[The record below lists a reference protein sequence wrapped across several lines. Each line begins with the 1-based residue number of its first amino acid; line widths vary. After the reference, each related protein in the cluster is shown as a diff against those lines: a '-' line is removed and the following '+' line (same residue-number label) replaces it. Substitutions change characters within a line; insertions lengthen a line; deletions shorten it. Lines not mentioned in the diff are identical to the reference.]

1 MDKMIE
7 TLKHELARRYEFQ
20 KKEMAGS
27 EEKSNKN
34 QKNDKKLRKELTENF
49 DQLKKAIETWKKEV
63 F

>member
-7 TLKHELARRYEFQ
+7 TLKYELSRRYEFQ
-20 KKEMAGS
+20 KKEMEGS

-34 QKNDKKLRKELTENF
+34 PKNDKKLRKELTENF

>member
-7 TLKHELARRYEFQ
+7 TLKHELGRRYEFQ
-20 KKEMAGS
+20 KKESSIG
-27 EEKSNKN
+27 EKTNKN
-34 QKNDKKLRKELTENF
+34 DEKLRKELKDNF